1 MAQYIKEEDGTW
13 TKVGGMEKPLEE
25 YVEEVEERVGTYCDG
40 KPIYKLTIRGY
51 SGNGGVSLF
60 KYNIKY
66 PLKIEGFA
74 KKYGSDSLF
83 TPLPCFGANGEM
95 ASLSLNVSGSSSEV
109 TYRAK
114 GFSYRHSDIDFT
126 VWYTKTTD

>member
-1 MAQYIKEEDGTW
+1 MSQYIKEEDGTW

-74 KKYGSDSLF
+74 KKYGSDASF
-83 TPLPCFGANGEM
+83 TPLPTFGGNGEI
-95 ASLSLNVSGSSSEV
+95 AALAFNVSGSGAEV
-109 TYRAK
+109 AYRVK